1 MAYSTVAQ
9 IRRESPF
16 KNSQNVKT
24 DYIEQVIE
32 DVDSIINSYVSKIYV
47 LPFATAP
54 AMIRSL
60 SKDMAVC
67 QLYRDQ
73 NPNVEIAAGVSVEDW
88 WTSLLATLQA
98 IVDQE
103 INLIDSAGVEMPK
116 NGLTSP
122 IFYPNALS
130 SASNSTNPTSPK
142 ISMNQE
148 F

>member
-1 MAYSTVAQ
+1 MPYSTAAQ

-16 KNSQNVKT
+16 KNTQNVKT
-24 DYIEQVIE
+24 DYIEQVID
-32 DVDSIINSYVSKIYV
+32 DVDGIINSYVSKIYV
-47 LPFATAP
+47 LPFISTP
-54 AMIRSL
+54 ALVRSL

-73 NPNVEIAAGVSVEDW
+73 NPNVEIASGVSVEEW
-88 WTSLLATLQA
+88 WTSLLAQLQA
-98 IVDQE
+98 IVDQQ
-103 INLIDSAGVEMPK
+103 INLVDSSGVELPK

-122 IFYPNALS
+122 IFFPNALS